1 MDGLQFI
8 KDIAIALKY
17 ELIRFRG
24 FVAAVF
30 SVVFLAILLVSIN
43 WPKMYMSSASVRR
56 DVTSVIEPLLRG
68 AAEVSD
74 AAKNDRVP
82 EIMTSRRILE
92 RVLYRV
98 NPAAENFDPEEK
110 AMAIASIRNSMTVTT
125 NSRDRSVTDITYLAS
140 DPETAFT
147 FVTAIVNVFIE
158 DRAAAK
164 QKESYDAHS
173 FISEQVVR
181 YKKRLEEAELRLK
194 DFKSRTVDATEE
206 SVARRISD
214 LTAEIQNLE
223 IAINESEEKIRS
235 TQAQLAEETSNLSV
249 RNRLTEL
256 KDRRQAL
263 TDELDRLRLIY
274 QDSYPDVVAL
284 RSQIFEL
291 DQRIN
296 EIASS
301 KGWSSNTNSELPLY
315 EELRKQLSTAE
326 VDLKT
331 QRRRLS
337 ALKELLKEEH
347 ELSNQVASKQAEL
360 MDLTRDYNVTKKV
373 YEEMLSRK
381 ENANLTLA
389 LNDEGQ
395 GASYVIQE
403 PPVYPLKPAGIP
415 ALFVFLGAPVA
426 ALAVPIGLVLL
437 YVLYDPRIRSA
448 SRLQQK
454 LPEGVPMLSY
464 VPHRGTSLAR
474 RLLRKDMLLLVL
486 LTMILIGVYVYT
498 FTTFKDVLVL

>member
-8 KDIAIALKY
+8 KDIVVALKY

-30 SVVFLAILLVSIN
+30 AVVFLMILLLAIN
-43 WPKMYMSSASVRR
+43 WPKMYSSSASIRR

-68 AAEVSD
+68 AAEMSD
-74 AAKNDRVP
+74 ATKDDKVP
-82 EIMTSRRILE
+82 QIINSRRILE

-98 NPAAENFDPEEK
+98 NPAAENYPPEQKE
-110 AMAIASIRNSMTVTT
+110 MAIANLRHSLTVQTS
-125 NSRDRSVTDITYLAS
+125 SRDRSVTELSFLAS
-140 DPETAFT
+140 DPETAYT
-147 FVTAIVNVFIE
+147 NLSAIVDVFID

-194 DFKSRTVDATEE
+194 EFKSRSVDATED

-214 LTAEIQNLE
+214 LTAEIQNLK
-223 IAINESEEKIRS
+223 IAINESEVKIR
-235 TQAQLAEETSNLSV
+235 TTEVQLASETTNLSV
-249 RNRLTEL
+249 RGKLEELRERRDSQTE
-256 KDRRQAL
+256 
-263 TDELDRLRLIY
+263 ELDRLRLIY

-284 RSQIFEL
+284 RSQVFEL

-296 EIASS
+296 DLATSS
-301 KGWSSNTNSELPLY
+301 GWSGSDDNSELPLY
-315 EELRKQLSTAE
+315 EELRKQLSTAQVE
-326 VDLKT
+326 LKT
-331 QRRRLS
+331 QRRRLA
-337 ALKELLKEEH
+337 ALEDLLAQER
-347 ELSNQVASKQAEL
+347 ELSDEVATNQAEL

-395 GASYVIQE
+395 GASYKLQE
-403 PPVYPLKPAGIP
+403 PPVYPLEPAGIP
-415 ALFVFLGAPVA
+415 ALYIFLVAPVA
-426 ALAVPIGLVLL
+426 ALAFPMGLVLL
-437 YVLYDPRIRSA
+437 YVLYDPRIRSVT
-448 SRLQQK
+448 RLQAK
-454 LPEGVPMLSY
+454 LPEGVPLLSY
-464 VPHRGTSLAR
+464 VPHRGTSLAT
-474 RLLRKDMLLLVL
+474 RLLRKDMLLLVMLALIL
-486 LTMILIGVYVYT
+486 LGVYVYT
-498 FTTFKDVLVL
+498 FITFRDVL